1 MGRITENE
9 LSASVVAKLNKTA
22 SLSKYIYEL
31 SLASW
36 GYSNESELYYYTLN
50 HALNV
55 SEEDITD
62 LKVINDNKEEMFIS
76 YKIIDNNNLTIYSTD
91 AFNGKLIIKY

>member
-31 SLASW
+31 NLASW
-36 GYSNESELYYYTLN
+36 GYSNTQGLYYYTINHELN
-50 HALNV
+50 IA
-55 SEEDITD
+55 EEDIID
-62 LKVINDNKEEMFIS
+62 IKVISAAEEAFVT
-76 YKIIDNNNLTIYSTD
+76 YKFIDNDNLTIYSTD
-91 AFNGKLIIKY
+91 AINGKLIIKY